1 MLAVRTAMLALA
13 TITIA
18 AAAVSV
24 VWTGWVTP
32 ARSGDDRLPLVPALV
47 TALCPTPGPWFG
59 CGGWWWLVVAHH
71 RVI

>member
-24 VWTGWVTP
+24 VWTG
-32 ARSGDDRLPLVPALV
+32 
-47 TALCPTPGPWFG
+47 
-59 CGGWWWLVVAHH
+59 
-71 RVI
+71 